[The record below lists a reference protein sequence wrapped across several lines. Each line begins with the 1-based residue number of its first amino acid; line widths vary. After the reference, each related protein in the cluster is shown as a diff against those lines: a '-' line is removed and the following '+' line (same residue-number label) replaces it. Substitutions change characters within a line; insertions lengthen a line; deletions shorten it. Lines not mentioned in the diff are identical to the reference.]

1 MPITGEIEKKTYDV
15 VVVGCGCAGLSAAVS
30 AAEKGARV
38 AVLERSIKAERGGN
52 TKYTEAYFR
61 VTSET
66 EVSPDFESLLEASA
80 GGHIDPELAKG
91 FLTPWKKQHP
101 QLRALGFTD
110 PEVINTFSQGVP
122 PAIAWLKQFGVRLE
136 ALPTQFI
143 TQATPRLLPVGGGQA
158 IVDGLAGWAET
169 HCVTFH
175 YQTTARELLQDAT
188 GAVKGLR
195 AISADGKLIDF
206 EGKATILACG
216 GFEGNQE
223 MLMRYVGP
231 HAYLLR
237 PVAQGG
243 LYNKGEGIRMAL
255 DIGAAPAGQYGD
267 FHAEPIDPRSGG
279 PEPSIMLFQY
289 GVVVNREGRR
299 FMDEASDLVDRVYE
313 PLSRAILRQ
322 PGGIGYFITDVK
334 IKDVPVYTRALRTQQ
349 PAIQADTVQ
358 ELAKKL
364 EVDFHALDETIRNYN
379 RALTFGSFDPL
390 KLDGLGTRGLEP
402 PKSNW
407 ARSIDQPP
415 YIAYPICCSVV
426 LTFGGVKVDAKARV
440 ISCDGQAIRGLY
452 AAGET
457 AGMYYGAY
465 VGSTSVLKGIVFGR
479 VAGACGAQDAGH

>member
-1 MPITGEIEKKTYDV
+1 
-15 VVVGCGCAGLSAAVS
+15 
-30 AAEKGARV
+30 
-38 AVLERSIKAERGGN
+38 
-52 TKYTEAYFR
+52 
-61 VTSET
+61 
-66 EVSPDFESLLEASA
+66 
-80 GGHIDPELAKG
+80 
-91 FLTPWKKQHP
+91 
-101 QLRALGFTD
+101 
-110 PEVINTFSQGVP
+110 
-122 PAIAWLKQFGVRLE
+122 
-136 ALPTQFI
+136 
-143 TQATPRLLPVGGGQA
+143 
-158 IVDGLAGWAET
+158 
-169 HCVTFH
+169 
-175 YQTTARELLQDAT
+175 
-188 GAVKGLR
+188 
-195 AISADGKLIDF
+195 
-206 EGKATILACG
+206 
-216 GFEGNQE
+216 
-223 MLMRYVGP
+223 
-231 HAYLLR
+231 
-237 PVAQGG
+237 
-243 LYNKGEGIRMAL
+243 
-255 DIGAAPAGQYGD
+255 
-267 FHAEPIDPRSGG
+267 
-279 PEPSIMLFQY
+279 
-289 GVVVNREGRR
+289 
-299 FMDEASDLVDRVYE
+299 
-313 PLSRAILRQ
+313 LRQ